1 MNDERGIPQ
10 DGVPPTPGTGID
22 SAKEE
27 IVPMNQPQGR
37 MVPFVMVTVLGLV
50 AVVPVFSLVVLPFY
64 NIEPPDELVAMGSLA
79 IGALARDFKR
89 IMTGSD

>member
-1 MNDERGIPQ
+1 
-10 DGVPPTPGTGID
+10 
-22 SAKEE
+22 
-27 IVPMNQPQGR
+27 
-37 MVPFVMVTVLGLV
+37 MVTVLGLV